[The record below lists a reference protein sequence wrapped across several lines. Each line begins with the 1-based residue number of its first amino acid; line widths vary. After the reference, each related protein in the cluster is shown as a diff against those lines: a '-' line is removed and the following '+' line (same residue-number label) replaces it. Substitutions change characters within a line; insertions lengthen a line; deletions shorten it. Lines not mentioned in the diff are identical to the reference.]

1 MPANE
6 RKVHDLLPKI
16 LKIAVLKCSKAFSTI
31 IKHVIIEFVKF
42 TERYDF
48 RFDINGQLDLIE
60 MVPVIS
66 IVQWCHVPIFL
77 HTRLLV
83 LVDVYLHSAVNL
95 THMSYYTKC
104 KPFNI
109 ARRYNINSIHIKTD
123 NKHFGVELESSKV
136 SGMHLWRRQ
145 TYTISNVCRAFIST
159 GEQ

>member
-42 TERYDF
+42 TERYAF

-66 IVQWCHVPIFL
+66 IVQWCHVPIF
-77 HTRLLV
+77 
-83 LVDVYLHSAVNL
+83 
-95 THMSYYTKC
+95 YTQD
-104 KPFNI
+104 
-109 ARRYNINSIHIKTD
+109 Y
-123 NKHFGVELESSKV
+123 
-136 SGMHLWRRQ
+136 
-145 TYTISNVCRAFIST
+145 
-159 GEQ
+159 